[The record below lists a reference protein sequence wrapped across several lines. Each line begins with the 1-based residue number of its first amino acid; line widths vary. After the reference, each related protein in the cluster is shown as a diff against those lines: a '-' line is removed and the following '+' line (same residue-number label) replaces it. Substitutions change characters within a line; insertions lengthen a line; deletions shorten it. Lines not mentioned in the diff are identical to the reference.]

1 MTTVILS
8 NAATQN
14 ATGLVWDNGTTVTLD
29 ANATAN
35 GTNVSLLY
43 APGVSFGHM
52 TGLFR
57 SNDLFTWTYHDPV
70 TPNYY
75 DQFTSFMR
83 PTRISAGNWVGFSDT
98 ALYSGGER
106 QFQSGGDS
114 KFDANGFHSL
124 AGVWSSTDGL
134 LFTRPMP
141 RTVGSPIPTIVDVGT
156 IIPHFAPTWDSVTI
170 AGQKWIPVYEDARS
184 VLITNANPAVVTKT
198 RHGLSAGST
207 INFTTGEFGLTTT
220 GDMVTGSPIVTNVV
234 TTSAAAGMAVNFAG
248 GIRQTRYNV
257 PLPLTGFPAGT
268 TVVSVGPGNQ
278 LTMSVPSTVT
288 ATQNLLY
295 ISTLPQPIMPGVTYY
310 VKTVLSADTF
320 TISAT
325 NGGTAIDTTGAVQC
339 FNTWG
344 YPCILV
350 PDGGNHVS
358 RVAVD
363 NNYNTLTSPAPVRM
377 GSYSGVQGSPGGLN
391 ASGSYLEDGIMHYY
405 ATRGFFT
412 STANFGWQNY
422 STYNSGNGP
431 LQRELIDRYCEVV
444 DATAAAQAAPI
455 GVKISAAAGAVT
467 LKWDNCLPNNTYRIY
482 RGGPAA
488 QTTFVADV
496 TGTTYTD
503 NGVPVGLV
511 QYYKVVTMQS
521 GVERQSRVVS
531 SYVSSSSAFVNK
543 HITRVI
549 ADGGDFG
556 TCNRSKLDDAYNWLV
571 ANTLLN
577 TVTRW
582 IDPGFCVKQDASN
595 VITKIYDLGTTR
607 NPKQNDV
614 WFCSGNPC
622 TGASGTTFAPTGM
635 NGNTEAWVNGAANA
649 FGIFGGLLDANN
661 MNGRLN
667 TIRQTTEISIFASY
681 IKGSSGTD
689 ITLYGQAEF
698 APGTMSLQHLSGT
711 PGTASFILSDDV
723 GDHTAT
729 ANFTGTAT
737 APHTIGGTFGS
748 TGNLFAYADG
758 VQGSADT
765 GLHTNTDGVGNYSGP
780 LTMALPTTL
789 VGQLGDTTTT
799 PFGVMGS
806 KRSRFTYAT
815 PSTYGQLDSQAAYT
829 GGDFIIF
836 EKELTSTQ
844 MASLHTLVSGWVSP
858 VVAAGSPS
866 VTITSAPYSATCNG
880 SADDSAAFTAWN
892 TAAVTWDA
900 ANPSVPGDIVLTI
913 PNSKCMFLQGGSSI
927 AIAKGILNHRVRV
940 VGAGASSEFSDNGT
954 GGGWTFGTPTLIDDN
969 AHDVRIA
976 AASRGA
982 TSITINSLTNC
993 ASLWVPG
1000 QWAVITGFDM
1010 EGMGQPPNMA
1020 FWDYVKISAVNCGT
1034 GVVTFATTPLTH
1046 DYKTTWP
1053 VNYAGSGIALDQGG
1067 PGTIYQ
1073 IDPTWPLTVEV
1084 NNLKLTINNPSAEGQ
1099 ANPGKDI
1106 TFKNVTVAT
1115 TDVNRATCAV
1125 PTMNMSFRVINSNY
1139 SDCNIEVDKMIDYML
1154 WENVTM
1160 HAMDFQTP
1168 SVKEAVFSK
1177 FDPSSFLTGAGV
1189 NTFIASSTLPS
1200 WGTGPHAYGAATG
1213 KLYLVN
1219 NNIAGVVLTS
1229 AGTSGATGV
1238 NGLGTWSGNAYT
1250 IARSDIPALEG
1261 GLTVLTWAVPG
1272 ANIYFQGGNGS
1283 QGPTLQVTDVAES
1296 GSNIVVSFNQNGIP
1310 LSGGFPTM
1318 PANSGVVHIKAH
1330 PLPQLIA
1337 SGNYGSAWAI
1347 DLNQTPPGKPIGSY
1361 SKVQVRGAN
1370 GSYATAA
1377 TPPIVNG
1384 GFASPYTMT
1393 VWGKM
1398 VGVNVTVDTAY
1409 TGSNVATLGFG
1420 LGQFAPG
1427 FQTLGSSSL
1436 SSWPF
1441 VPNSTVTVDAKTAGL
1456 RFLGPTSVSGSRGAD
1471 TLASPSGAANTWF
1484 LLDQNTGVYSS
1495 IPGDI
1500 GSTSTT
1506 VEVITDQGVVN
1517 SPN

>member
-1 MTTVILS
+1 MTMSQASSV
-8 NAATQN
+8 N
-14 ATGLVWDNGTTVTLD
+14 ATG
-29 ANATAN
+29 
-35 GTNVSLLY
+35 NV
-43 APGVSFGHM
+43 
-52 TGLFR
+52 
-57 SNDLFTWTYHDPV
+57 
-70 TPNYY
+70 
-75 DQFTSFMR
+75 
-83 PTRISAGNWVGFSDT
+83 
-98 ALYSGGER
+98 
-106 QFQSGGDS
+106 
-114 KFDANGFHSL
+114 
-124 AGVWSSTDGL
+124 
-134 LFTRPMP
+134 
-141 RTVGSPIPTIVDVGT
+141 
-156 IIPHFAPTWDSVTI
+156 
-170 AGQKWIPVYEDARS
+170 
-184 VLITNANPAVVTKT
+184 
-198 RHGLSAGST
+198 
-207 INFTTGEFGLTTT
+207 
-220 GDMVTGSPIVTNVV
+220 
-234 TTSAAAGMAVNFAG
+234 
-248 GIRQTRYNV
+248 
-257 PLPLTGFPAGT
+257 
-268 TVVSVGPGNQ
+268 
-278 LTMSVPSTVT
+278 
-288 ATQNLLY
+288 LY

-310 VKTVLSADTF
+310 VASSPAPTVDTF
-320 TISAT
+320 SIST
-325 NGGTAIDTTGAVQC
+325 SPGGVAISTAGSVQCIDTLIR
-339 FNTWG
+339 
-344 YPCILV
+344 PCIKV
-350 PDGGNHVS
+350 PDGGAYVA
-358 RVAVD
+358 RFAVD
-363 NNYNTLTSPAPVRM
+363 SNYNVLSSPAPVRI
-377 GSYSGVQGSPGGLN
+377 SARYSGVEGAPGGLQ
-391 ASGSYLEDGIMHYY
+391 AVSSYLEDGIMHYY
-405 ATRGFFT
+405 ATRGFFS
-412 STANFGWQNY
+412 STANFGFRNY
-422 STYNSGNGP
+422 STYNSGDGP

-444 DATAAAQAAPI
+444 DAAAAAQAAPV
-455 GVKISAAAGAVT
+455 GVKISAAAGSAT
-467 LKWDNCLPNNTYRIY
+467 LRWDNCLPNATYRIY

-496 TGTTYTD
+496 SGTTYTD

-531 SYVSSSSAFVNK
+531 TYVSSSSAFVNK
-543 HITRVI
+543 HITRVV

-556 TCNRSKLDDAYNWLV
+556 TCNRPKLDAAYDWLV
-571 ANTLLN
+571 ANSLLN

-614 WFCSGNPC
+614 WFCSGSPC
-622 TGASGTTFAPTGM
+622 TGASGTTFNPTAM
-635 NGNTEAWVNGAANA
+635 NGNTEGWVNGAAND
-649 FGIFGGLLDANN
+649 FGIFGGLLDSNN

-667 TIRQTTEISIFASY
+667 TVRQTTEITMFASY
-681 IKGSSGTD
+681 IKASSGTD
-689 ITLYGQAEF
+689 ISLYGQGEF
-698 APGTMSLQHLSGT
+698 DPETMYLQHLSGT
-711 PGTASFILSDDV
+711 PGTASFHLSDDV
-723 GDHTAT
+723 TAATAT
-729 ANFTGTAT
+729 AAFSGSAT
-737 APHTIGGTFGS
+737 APHTIGGTFGA
-748 TGNLFAYADG
+748 TGNLIAYADG
-758 VQGSADT
+758 AGGTPVT
-765 GLHTNTDGVGNYSGP
+765 GLHTNTDGTGSYSAANYTGP
-780 LTMALPTTL
+780 LTMALPTAL
-789 VGQLGDTTTT
+789 SGQRGDVLTVS
-799 PFGVMGS
+799 FGVMGS
-806 KRSRFTYAT
+806 KRSRFTWAT
-815 PSTYGQLDSQAAYT
+815 PSTYGQLDSQSAYT
-829 GGDFIIF
+829 GGDFVIF

-844 MASLHTLVSGWVSP
+844 MASLHTLTSGWVSP
-858 VVAAGSPS
+858 LVATGSPS

-892 TAAVTWDA
+892 TAAVAWDA
-900 ANPSVPGDIVLTI
+900 ANPNVPGDIVLTI
-913 PNSKCMFLQGGSSI
+913 PNSKCQFLQGGSSI

-1000 QWAVITGFDM
+1000 QWAVITGLDM

-1053 VNYAGSGIALDQGG
+1053 VNNAGSGIALDQGG

-1073 IDPTWPLTVEV
+1073 LDPTWPLTVEV

-1154 WENVTM
+1154 WENVTIQ
-1160 HAMDFQTP
+1160 AMDFQTP

-1229 AGTSGATGV
+1229 AGTTGATGV
-1238 NGLGTWSGNAYT
+1238 NGLGTWSGNTYT

-1261 GLTVLTWAVPG
+1261 GLTILTWAVPG
-1272 ANIYFQGGNGS
+1272 ANVYFNGGNTS
-1283 QGPTLQVTDVAES
+1283 QGPTLQVTDVGTS
-1296 GSNIVVSFNQNGIP
+1296 GSNIVVSFNQNGVP

-1318 PANSGVVHIKAH
+1318 PTSGGGVVHIKAH

-1384 GFASPYTMT
+1384 GFVSPYTMP

-1409 TGSNVATLGFG
+1409 TGSTGTLGFG
-1420 LGQFAPG
+1420 LGQFAPAN
-1427 FQTLGSSSL
+1427 QILGSSTL
-1436 SSWPF
+1436 SSWAF

-1471 TLASPSGAANTWF
+1471 ALASPSGGANTWF
-1484 LLDQNTGVYSS
+1484 LSDQNTGVYSS